1 MTFTCYGQSN
11 AYEFFHK
18 WFQEIKQAE
27 LENQLEEWENDGGM
41 IWKEN

>member
-18 WFQEIKQAE
+18 WNQEIEQAE
-27 LENQLEEWENDGGM
+27 LEYQLEEWENDGGM